1 MLNILALSAWFLF
14 HPVHVTLTSIDL
26 AGGTDSMKVFVR
38 MYYDDFLRDYR
49 LFDST
54 SIPNDA
60 AEGKKPFPE
69 PLLNNYLNKKVNIR
83 INNKLLTGKLL
94 NQTLIDN
101 EISMNLLFM
110 AVKKPKVISVRNL
123 ILTEMYADQSNMTMI
138 RINDFEEG
146 VKLTPENNTVTYKL
160 N

>member
-1 MLNILALSAWFLF
+1 MFNIITLSAWFLF

-49 LFDST
+49 MFDDAG
-54 SIPNDA
+54 IPADA
-60 AEGKKPFPE
+60 EAGKQPFPE
-69 PLLNNYLNKKVNIR
+69 AMLNNYLNKKVNIS
-83 INNKLLTGKLL
+83 INNKQLTGKLL
-94 NQTLIDN
+94 NQALADN
-101 EISMNLLFM
+101 EISINMLYITT
-110 AVKKPKVISVRNL
+110 KKPKVITVRNL
-123 ILTEMYADQSNMTMI
+123 IMNGLYTDMSNMTMI

-146 VKLTPENNTVTYKL
+146 VKLTPERNTITYKL